1 MAVRSAHT
9 VWNGTLDAGSG
20 EVELSDSKAGK
31 FGVSWPRRIGESAD
45 GVTSPEE
52 LIAAAHSSCYS
63 MELSAL
69 LAAAGGTPESLDV
82 TAEVLIA
89 PDNPGWRISTIKL
102 TVRGKVGGLD
112 AAGFLQAA
120 QGAKE
125 SCPVSKAL
133 AGVTIK
139 LDAALE
145 S

>member
-1 MAVRSAHT
+1 MPVRSAHT
-9 VWNGTLDAGSG
+9 VWNGSLEAGSG
-20 EVELSDSKAGK
+20 EVELTDSKVGSFK
-31 FGVSWPRRIGESAD
+31 VSWPRRIGEEAE

-69 LAAAGGTPESLDV
+69 LARAGGTPESLDV
-82 TAEVLIA
+82 TADVLIA
-89 PDNPGWRISTIKL
+89 PDNPGWRISSIKI
-102 TVRGKVGGLD
+102 TVRGKVGGLGE
-112 AAGFLQAA
+112 AGFLQAA
-120 QGAKE
+120 EAAKE

-133 AGVTIK
+133 SGVTIK